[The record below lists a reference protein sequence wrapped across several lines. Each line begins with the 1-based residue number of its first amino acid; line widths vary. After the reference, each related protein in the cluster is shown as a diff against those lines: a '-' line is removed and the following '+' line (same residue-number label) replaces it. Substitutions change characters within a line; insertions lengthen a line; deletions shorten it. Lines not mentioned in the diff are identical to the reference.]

1 MAQDASQQVT
11 ADPVPVTLL
20 VGFLGSGKTTLA
32 NRILSEQHDQRIA
45 VIVNEFGDVG
55 IDGQL
60 IVGVDDNVVELRNG
74 CLCCTVQG
82 DLADTLRQLLV
93 RRHQTVDAKPFERI
107 VIEASGLASP
117 GPVLQGMLV
126 DPALH
131 AQVQVDGVITIAHA
145 KHIVQQLADHPE
157 ASEQVAYAD
166 HIIVNHCD
174 QCEGD
179 ELAAAEAAIHA
190 CNQQA
195 DIERTTRA
203 EVDVVRVLNKQTWD
217 SERVKEALENGGL
230 CCDHDHAHGH
240 EHIHTQGIGSL
251 ALRAGAPMDLHRLT
265 RWLLSV
271 STRRSHELMRLK
283 GILNCQ
289 SHDQAVVIQG
299 VYQWLEVRQGA
310 GEPPQSPFWM
320 NRQVACGRGWK
331 LVPWEGG
338 GSARW
343 PKQRGCQG
351 RPSGQACRNPLPRPP
366 PLACRLLQGGYAALE
381 GDANHWGRVIHTSY
395 RPWKLWSIL

>member
-1 MAQDASQQVT
+1 MADDTSQQGT
-11 ADPVPVTLL
+11 ADLVPVTLL

-60 IVGVDDNVVELRNG
+60 IMSVDGNVVELSNG

-82 DLADTLRQLLV
+82 DLADTLQQLLV
-93 RRHQTVDAKPFERI
+93 RRRQTVDAKPFERI
-107 VIEASGLASP
+107 MIEASGLASP
-117 GPVLQGMLV
+117 GPVLQRMLV

-131 AQVQVDGVITIAHA
+131 AHVHVDGVITMAHA

-166 HIIVNHCD
+166 HIILNHCD

-179 ELAAAEAAIHA
+179 ELATAEAALHA

-203 EVDVVRVLNKQTWD
+203 AVDVARVLHKQTWD
-217 SERVKEALENGGL
+217 SARVKDVLENGAVCG
-230 CCDHDHAHGH
+230 DHDHEHAHDH
-240 EHIHTQGIGSL
+240 LHTQGVSTL
-251 ALRAGAPMDLHRLT
+251 ALRAEAPMDLQRLT
-265 RWLLSV
+265 KWLLSV

-299 VYQWLEVRQGA
+299 VYQWLEVRREA
-310 GEPPQSPFWM
+310 GEPPAASALVLIG
-320 NRQVACGRGWK
+320 RHLDEEELRCGWADCI
-331 LVPWEGG
+331 
-338 GSARW
+338 AR
-343 PKQRGCQG
+343 
-351 RPSGQACRNPLPRPP
+351 
-366 PLACRLLQGGYAALE
+366 
-381 GDANHWGRVIHTSY
+381 T
-395 RPWKLWSIL
+395 

>member
-1 MAQDASQQVT
+1 MAPDTSQQGT
-11 ADPVPVTLL
+11 ADSVPVTLL

-32 NRILSEQHDQRIA
+32 NRILAAQHGQRIV

-60 IVGVDDNVVELRNG
+60 IVGVDDNVVELSNG

-82 DLADTLRQLLV
+82 DLADTLRQLFV
-93 RRHQTVDAKPFERI
+93 RRRQTVDAKPFERI

-126 DPALH
+126 DPSLH
-131 AQVQVDGVITIAHA
+131 AYIRVDGVITMAHA

-179 ELAAAEAAIHA
+179 ELATAESALHT
-190 CNQQA
+190 CNPHA
-195 DIERTTRA
+195 DIERATRA

-217 SERVKEALENGGL
+217 SARTKAALANGVV
-230 CCDHDHAHGH
+230 CCDLGQDHDHT
-240 EHIHTQGIGSL
+240 HIHTQGVGTL
-251 ALRAGAPMDLHRLT
+251 ALHAEAPMDLHRLT
-265 RWLLSV
+265 RWLLCLSK
-271 STRRSHELMRLK
+271 RRSHELMRLK

-289 SHDQAVVIQG
+289 SHNQAVVIQG
-299 VYQWLEVRQGA
+299 VYQWLEVRQA
-310 GEPPQSPFWM
+310 ASEPPAASVLVLIG
-320 NRQVACGRGWK
+320 RYLDKEELRRGWADCIAH
-331 LVPWEGG
+331 P
-338 GSARW
+338 
-343 PKQRGCQG
+343 
-351 RPSGQACRNPLPRPP
+351 
-366 PLACRLLQGGYAALE
+366 
-381 GDANHWGRVIHTSY
+381 
-395 RPWKLWSIL
+395 

>member
-1 MAQDASQQVT
+1 MAQDTSQQVT

-60 IVGVDDNVVELRNG
+60 IVGVDDNVVELSNG

-93 RRHQTVDAKPFERI
+93 RRRQTVDAKPFERI
-107 VIEASGLASP
+107 LIEASGLASP
-117 GPVLQGMLV
+117 GPVLQRMLV

-131 AQVQVDGVITIAHA
+131 AHVQVDGVITMAHA

-166 HIIVNHCD
+166 HIILNHCD
-174 QCEGD
+174 QCDGD

-190 CNQQA
+190 CNQHA
-195 DIERTTRA
+195 DIERATRA
-203 EVDVVRVLNKQTWD
+203 AVDVVRVLNKQTWD
-217 SERVKEALENGGL
+217 SARVKEALEHGVLG
-230 CCDHDHAHGH
+230 CDHDHAHDH
-240 EHIHTQGIGSL
+240 AHLHTQGVGTL
-251 ALRAGAPMDLHRLT
+251 AFRAEAPMDLPRLT
-265 RWLLSV
+265 MWLLSL
-271 STRRSHELMRLK
+271 STRMSHELMRLK

-299 VYQWLEVRQGA
+299 VYQWLEVRQEA
-310 GEPPQSPFWM
+310 GEPPAASAL
-320 NRQVACGRGWK
+320 VLIGRHLDEEALRREWA
-331 LVPWEGG
+331 ECI
-338 GSARW
+338 ARM
-343 PKQRGCQG
+343 
-351 RPSGQACRNPLPRPP
+351 
-366 PLACRLLQGGYAALE
+366 
-381 GDANHWGRVIHTSY
+381 
-395 RPWKLWSIL
+395 

>member
-1 MAQDASQQVT
+1 MAQDTAPQVT

-60 IVGVDDNVVELRNG
+60 IVGVDDNIIELSNG

-93 RRHQTVDAKPFERI
+93 RRRQTADAKPFERI

-117 GPVLQGMLV
+117 GPALQGMLV
-126 DPALH
+126 DPTLS
-131 AQVQVDGVITIAHA
+131 AQVQVDGVITMAHA

-179 ELAAAEAAIHA
+179 ELAAAEASIHA
-190 CNQQA
+190 CNPHA
-195 DIERTTRA
+195 DLEWATRA
-203 EVDVVRVLNKQTWD
+203 EVDVVRLLNKQTWD
-217 SERVKEALENGGL
+217 SERVKEALANGVLG
-230 CCDHDHAHGH
+230 CEHAHDHDH
-240 EHIHTQGIGSL
+240 EHLHTQGVGTL
-251 ALRAGAPMDLHRLT
+251 ALRAEVPMDLHRLT
-265 RWLLSV
+265 RWLLGL
-271 STRRSHELMRLK
+271 STRKSHELMRLK

-289 SHDQAVVIQG
+289 SHGQAVVIQG
-299 VYQWLEVRQGA
+299 VYQWLEVRLA
-310 GEPPQSPFWM
+310 EPPPPAAS
-320 NRQVACGRGWK
+320 VLVLIGRH
-331 LVPWEGG
+331 LDEGTLRREW
-338 GSARW
+338 AECIIR
-343 PKQRGCQG
+343 
-351 RPSGQACRNPLPRPP
+351 A
-366 PLACRLLQGGYAALE
+366 
-381 GDANHWGRVIHTSY
+381 
-395 RPWKLWSIL
+395 

>member
-1 MAQDASQQVT
+1 MAHDTSQQGT

-60 IVGVDDNVVELRNG
+60 IMSVDDNVVELRNG

-93 RRHQTVDAKPFERI
+93 RRRQTVDAKPFERI

-117 GPVLQGMLV
+117 GPVLQRMLV
-126 DPALH
+126 DPSLH
-131 AQVQVDGVITIAHA
+131 AQVQVDGVITMAHA
-145 KHIVQQLADHPE
+145 KHIVQQLEENPE

-179 ELAAAEAAIHA
+179 ELAAAEAALHA
-190 CNQQA
+190 CNPHA
-195 DIERTTRA
+195 DIERATRA
-203 EVDVVRVLNKQTWD
+203 AVDMVRVLRKQTWD
-217 SERVKEALENGGL
+217 SARVKAALEHGVVCG
-230 CCDHDHAHGH
+230 DHAHDHAH
-240 EHIHTQGIGSL
+240 EHLHTQGVGTL
-251 ALRAGAPMDLHRLT
+251 ALRAEAPMDLQRLT
-265 RWLLSV
+265 RWLLSI

-289 SHDQAVVIQG
+289 AHDQAVVIQG
-299 VYQWLEVRQGA
+299 VYQWLEVRPGA
-310 GEPPQSPFWM
+310 GEPPAASALVLIG
-320 NRQVACGRGWK
+320 RHLDAEELRRGWA
-331 LVPWEGG
+331 ECI
-338 GSARW
+338 AR
-343 PKQRGCQG
+343 
-351 RPSGQACRNPLPRPP
+351 
-366 PLACRLLQGGYAALE
+366 
-381 GDANHWGRVIHTSY
+381 T
-395 RPWKLWSIL
+395 

>member
-1 MAQDASQQVT
+1 MAHDTSQQVT

-60 IVGVDDNVVELRNG
+60 IVGVDDNVVELSNG

-82 DLADTLRQLLV
+82 DLADTLRQLLG
-93 RRHQTVDAKPFERI
+93 RRRQTVDAQPFERI

-126 DPALH
+126 DPSLH
-131 AQVQVDGVITIAHA
+131 AHVQVDGVITMAHA

-190 CNQQA
+190 CNPHA
-195 DIERTTRA
+195 DVERATRA
-203 EVDVVRVLNKQTWD
+203 EVDVVSLLNKQTWD
-217 SERVKEALENGGL
+217 SARVKAALENGVVCG
-230 CCDHDHAHGH
+230 DHAH
-240 EHIHTQGIGSL
+240 EHIHTQGVGTL
-251 ALRAGAPMDLHRLT
+251 ALRAEAPMDLHRLT
-265 RWLLSV
+265 QVAAAL

-283 GILNCQ
+283 GILHCQ

-299 VYQWLEVRQGA
+299 VYQWLEVRPEA
-310 GEPPQSPFWM
+310 GEPPAASAL
-320 NRQVACGRGWK
+320 VLIGRHLDEEELSREWADCI
-331 LVPWEGG
+331 
-338 GSARW
+338 AR
-343 PKQRGCQG
+343 
-351 RPSGQACRNPLPRPP
+351 
-366 PLACRLLQGGYAALE
+366 
-381 GDANHWGRVIHTSY
+381 T
-395 RPWKLWSIL
+395 